1 MEKFMKI
8 AVISDIHGN
17 LQALEAV
24 LESISKENCDKIYC
38 LGDLAMAGPQPN
50 ETINKI
56 KDLLNKGN
64 FELIQGNTDE
74 YLGKNSDEMYE
85 LINKANPIM
94 ASAYNKD
101 RQEISEENLA
111 FLKSLPVKKEIEING
126 VKILLVHGSPRA
138 NNENIFP
145 ELKIEQI
152 EEMLVGVEADLI
164 FCGHTHQPC
173 GYQTNTK
180 QTVVNVGSVGRPLN
194 EYPKACY
201 LLLEFFENTGEFFV
215 EHKLINYDKEK
226 ASEILKKRGFD
237 GADKLAS
244 MLLSASE
251 RYPN

>member
-1 MEKFMKI
+1 MKI

-17 LQALEAV
+17 MQALEAV
-24 LESISKENCDKIYC
+24 LENIKKENCDKIFC

-50 ETINKI
+50 ETINKV
-56 KDLLNKGN
+56 KVLLEEEDL
-64 FELIQGNTDE
+64 ELIQGNTDE
-74 YLGKNSDEMYE
+74 YLGKNSEEMSQ
-85 LINKANPIM
+85 IIAKANPIM
-94 ASAYNKD
+94 ASAYNAD
-101 RQEISEENLA
+101 RKVITKENFE
-111 FLKSLPVKKEIEING
+111 FLKNLPSQKTIEING

-145 ELKIEQI
+145 EMDLEKI
-152 EEMLVGVEADLI
+152 EEMLKGVDADLI

-194 EYPKACY
+194 EFPKACY
-201 LLLEFFENTGEFFV
+201 LLLEILENTGQFFI

-226 ASEILKKRGFD
+226 ASEILKQRGFD
-237 GADKLAS
+237 GAEKLAG

-251 RYPN
+251 RYPI

>member
-1 MEKFMKI
+1 MKI

-17 LQALEAV
+17 LQALEAI
-24 LESISKENCDKIYC
+24 LENIKKENCEKIFC

-56 KDLLNKGN
+56 KELVDCGN

-74 YLGKNSDEMYE
+74 YLSKNSEEMSQ
-85 LINKANPIM
+85 IIAKANPIM
-94 ASAYNKD
+94 ASAYDAD
-101 RQEISEENLA
+101 RKVITKENIE
-111 FLKSLPVKKEIEING
+111 FLKNLPSQKNIEING

-145 ELKIEQI
+145 EMHVEKI
-152 EEMLVGVEADLI
+152 EEMIAGVDADLI

-180 QTVVNVGSVGRPLN
+180 KTVVNVGSVGRPLN
-194 EYPKACY
+194 EEPKACY
-201 LLLEFFENTGEFFV
+201 LLLEILENTVEFYV
-215 EHKLINYDKEK
+215 EHKLIRYDKEK
-226 ASEILKKRGFD
+226 AAEILKNRGFA
-237 GADKLAS
+237 GAEKLAG
-244 MLLSASE
+244 MLISASE

>member
-1 MEKFMKI
+1 MKI

-17 LQALEAV
+17 MQALEAV
-24 LESISKENCDKIYC
+24 LDSINKEDCEKIFC

-56 KDLLNKGN
+56 KELINIGN

-74 YLGKNSDEMYE
+74 YLSKNSDEMYNI
-85 LINKANPIM
+85 INKANPIM
-94 ASAYNKD
+94 ASAYNAD
-101 RQEISEENLA
+101 REVISNENLE
-111 FLKSLPVKKEIEING
+111 FLKSLPAQKTIEING
-126 VKILLVHGSPRA
+126 VKILLTHGSPRA

-145 ELKIEQI
+145 ELPIEKI
-152 EEMLVGVEADLI
+152 EEMLIGVDADLI

-194 EYPKACY
+194 EHPRACY
-201 LLLEFFENTGEFFV
+201 LLLEIVENTGEFYV
-215 EHKLINYDKEK
+215 EHKLIRYDKEK
-226 ASEILKKRGFD
+226 AAELLKQRNFE
-237 GADKLAS
+237 GAEKLAS

-251 RYPN
+251 RYPA